1 MKNNLNNKIKRYFEN
16 EIARKEAPPFP
27 DFKIRKEKKI
37 KWDYLFL
44 AACIF
49 SSLFLIVIP
58 SSYNSQIRKSYI
70 PKTKYEAFK
79 NEVPRVI
86 FEASLYFKKK

>member
-1 MKNNLNNKIKRYFEN
+1 MKDNMDKNIKNYFKK
-16 EIARKEAPPFP
+16 EISKKKTPPFP
-27 DFKIRKEKKI
+27 DITIEKKKKF

-49 SSLFLIVIP
+49 SSLFLIFDP

-70 PKTKYEAFK
+70 PKSKYEAFK
-79 NEVPRVI
+79 NEIPRVI
-86 FEASLYFKKK
+86 FEASLYFKNK